1 MPSPAEPLSYF
12 ELRLAAS
19 LAAMDTAAEPCARLA
34 QRGLAHRYRALIA
47 SGSRAD
53 AGLPRTPKLRL
64 EPEMATTASILP

>member
-19 LAAMDTAAEPCARLA
+19 LAAMDTAAEPARDW